1 MKASPSPFDSFRRL
15 KPRER
20 RAVAAGAAVCATML
34 ATVWLVLPF
43 AQHWSSRT
51 ARVAA
56 AQERWGRLATLVAN
70 SGRLRQTLES
80 AKHASASDADRV
92 IAGATPALAASSLQ
106 EMVQRDASESSI
118 QLERVDA
125 AGEPQA
131 DKSGLLAIP
140 VELQARGDLYG
151 FVAFLTR
158 LEKDS
163 PLLVIDEMTVNGGLD
178 ADDDPR
184 AAAAAAEARRQTL
197 TWTLR
202 LHGLYEG
209 PAEGS
214 S

>member
-1 MKASPSPFDSFRRL
+1 
-15 KPRER
+15 
-20 RAVAAGAAVCATML
+20 ML

-43 AQHWSSRT
+43 AQHWSSRA

-70 SGRLRQTLES
+70 SGRLRQTLEA
-80 AKHASASDADRV
+80 AKHTSVSDEDRLV
-92 IAGATPALAASSLQ
+92 AGATPALAASSLQ
-106 EMVQRDASESSI
+106 ELVQRDATESSI

-125 AGEPQA
+125 AGEPQT
-131 DKSGLLAIP
+131 DHSGLLGIP

-158 LEKDS
+158 LEQGS

-178 ADDDPR
+178 EDDDAQ
-184 AAAAAAEARRQTL
+184 AAAAAANAPRQTL

-202 LHGLYEG
+202 LHGLYAG
-209 PAEGS
+209 PVEGS

>member
-1 MKASPSPFDSFRRL
+1 MKASLSAFDSFRHL

-20 RAVAAGAAVCATML
+20 RVVVAGSVVSAAMM

-43 AQHWSSRT
+43 AQHWSSRA
-51 ARVAA
+51 ARLAT
-56 AQERWGRLATLVAN
+56 AQERWGRLAMLVAN
-70 SGRLRQTLES
+70 SGRLSQTLES
-80 AKHASASDADRV
+80 AKHASASDEGRLV
-92 IAGATPALAASSLQ
+92 AGATPALAASSLQ
-106 EMVQRDASESSI
+106 ELVQRDASESAI

-158 LEKDS
+158 LEQGS
-163 PLLVIDEMTVNGGLD
+163 PLVVIDEMTVNGGLD
-178 ADDDPR
+178 ADEDVQ
-184 AAAAAAEARRQTL
+184 AAAAASAPRQTL
-197 TWTLR
+197 SWTLH

-209 PAEGS
+209 PPETGS
-214 S
+214 